1 MIDINGNYVGIG
13 IYMTQDKD
21 GYIVI
26 VTPIE
31 GSAAEEKGLKS
42 GDIILKVDGEECTGM
57 DLTLVSNKIKG
68 KEGTTVKLEILR
80 ENEIITE
87 VIQRRMVVIN
97 YVRSKVIEK
106 DIGYIEILSFDGKS
120 SSDFRTHYEELKSKK
135 VKSVI
140 IDVRDNGG
148 GLVSEVI
155 KIAEMIA
162 PKGNILMCTVDKDGN
177 TNETISKTEEIIDI
191 PIILLINE
199 HSASASEILAGALKD
214 NNLATLVGTT
224 TYGKG
229 IMQEL
234 FKFKS
239 GGAMKITVQEFKTP
253 NGDRIHK
260 TGIEPDYIVEQ
271 SEDKET
277 DEQLQKAIDILKG
290 R

>member
-120 SSDFRTHYEELKSKK
+120 SNDFKEHLEELQSKK
-135 VKSVI
+135 IKSLI
-140 IDVRDNGG
+140 IDIRDNGG
-148 GLVSEVI
+148 GVVSQVI
-155 KIAEMIA
+155 EIAEILV
-162 PKGNILMCTVDKDGN
+162 PKGSMIMTTFDKEGNEENIF
-177 TNETISKTEEIIDI
+177 SKKEQMVEMEIV
-191 PIILLINE
+191 LLING

-214 NNLATLVGTT
+214 NKVATLVGTT
-224 TYGKG
+224 TFGKG
-229 IMQEL
+229 IMQEVVKL
-234 FKFKS
+234 EK
-239 GGAMKITVQEFKTP
+239 GGAMKITIQEFKTP
-253 NGDRIHK
+253 NGDAIHK
-260 TGIEPDYIVEQ
+260 TGIEPDYVVEQ
-271 SEDKET
+271 EK
-277 DEQLQKAIDILKG
+277 DEKVDLQLQKAIELLKK
-290 R
+290 